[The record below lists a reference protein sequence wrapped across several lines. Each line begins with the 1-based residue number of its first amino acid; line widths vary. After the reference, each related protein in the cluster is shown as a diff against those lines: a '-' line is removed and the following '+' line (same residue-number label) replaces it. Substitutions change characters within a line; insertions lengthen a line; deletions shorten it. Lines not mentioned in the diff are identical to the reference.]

1 MWPYQDAHRIRI
13 PSSPPGCLGAI
24 LHPRSHR
31 RWHTTVQCHPPRRHR
46 IPPKPDDISSSSRTL
61 TQGRAVIP
69 NHSLSG
75 RLILTRAPSFPRC
88 RPSPSRGCCYTCNIH
103 QPRTR
108 CPDLPMAS
116 MVAYRINTRPNEPV
130 CFPSINSSVSR
141 SKTFM
146 YESMLSSEPLY
157 SVWPHFKRMMTSLPT
172 LWTM

>member
-1 MWPYQDAHRIRI
+1 
-13 PSSPPGCLGAI
+13 
-24 LHPRSHR
+24 
-31 RWHTTVQCHPPRRHR
+31 
-46 IPPKPDDISSSSRTL
+46 
-61 TQGRAVIP
+61 
-69 NHSLSG
+69 
-75 RLILTRAPSFPRC
+75 
-88 RPSPSRGCCYTCNIH
+88 
-103 QPRTR
+103 
-108 CPDLPMAS
+108 MAS